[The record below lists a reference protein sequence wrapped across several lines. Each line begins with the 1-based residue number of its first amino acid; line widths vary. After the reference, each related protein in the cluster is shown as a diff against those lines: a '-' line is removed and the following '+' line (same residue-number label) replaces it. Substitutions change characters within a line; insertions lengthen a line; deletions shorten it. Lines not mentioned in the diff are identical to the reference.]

1 MQENGNKK
9 EPQVFNVSICTM
21 QYAAEVLQLLVSLA
35 AKYSIN
41 TIYVSLLKTLG
52 N

>member
-1 MQENGNKK
+1 MQENGNKGTSSVQCK
-9 EPQVFNVSICTM
+9 HM
-21 QYAAEVLQLLVSLA
+21 QSAAEVLQLLVSLA

-41 TIYVSLLKTLG
+41 TTYVSLLKTLG